1 MVPRR
6 GAALGSLFYGVS
18 SVTWLVHVVRG
29 LRLAAPVCKP
39 PEKTD
44 IDVKDSRNL
53 EHVRP
58 QSASE

>member
-1 MVPRR
+1 M
-6 GAALGSLFYGVS
+6 
-18 SVTWLVHVVRG
+18 TWLVHVVRG
-29 LRLAAPVCKP
+29 LRSAAPVCKP

-53 EHVRP
+53 EHVQL